1 MGIILRQ
8 NKGSELTFAEVDGNF
23 QSLYYSSSLSASILS
38 FFFTGSSITHSV
50 DIAGAQSGVN
60 QIIAGSNVT
69 ISPAD
74 GKGVVTINSTGGGGG
89 GSGIFVQTGSFY
101 ATTNDLQ
108 ITGSLGLNGDLS
120 LPDDTFIRLGDKAGG
135 GGGDLK
141 IYHDGSNSYIE
152 DQGQGFLFL
161 RAANSLVLEDNLGG
175 NYFRGTKG
183 GVTADSLSGVVQLYF
198 SGSEKFR
205 TTGSGVFI
213 TGNVSA
219 SGNLFATVTDNTDTN
234 FKTVMYDPTTG
245 QFFSTGSYGGGG
257 GAVTDGIF
265 NVVTGTIFGTTSSL
279 QVTGSTIQQSPF
291 TTTGANITASN
302 AGTGGGVD
310 KYAMTISESMWHY
323 TDNVGVPT
331 SKAWKTDLDG
341 SYFNNFDHNTDTAEI
356 VRFMAGLLSASA
368 PDAAPNTRTYASLG
382 VSTSNNGTGT
392 APSGRV
398 PQSSTNNVINYLNS
412 KGFAT
417 PGSTIFSG
425 ISPIYNN
432 SSFKK
437 EYSSVAGG
445 STIVSSSADTQL
457 FGLGNIGQAFNVS
470 GSDQY
475 IFYDNSAKSPV
486 TATSTSVH
494 LLSKTGPGTANGLTI
509 GNIETGNALIPDAYQ
524 DGKFVGIFDQL
535 LYNGGIGLGNVTS
548 SGYYYFSSSIAVQSG
563 SSNYSDFFA
572 QNEEIF
578 YAPTTAINSGISTN
592 TPTIGYFGSQSLTAT
607 SRSLSGAAYLRGA
620 TWESSA
626 SITNAFDPMFASSTT
641 FARIFESNGILVIN
655 NGAGGVDLGSTN
667 GGSVQT
673 SNFIFDSTGTT
684 ARVIGT
690 VPTENDLVKLGGSL
704 VVDAGTT
711 GITNIGQST
720 INPTTF
726 TTEDRCRRR
735 NGVDINTNTNTY
747 EFFKPGTYGALVASG
762 SMAYYGRAQGYDGS
776 ALVGTTSWTENFSG
790 EDNRIKINNNLLV
803 GTYAGGDK
811 FTTSTYDEYI
821 LDPLELQVK
830 PGYLVEAGGSFGYWS
845 PANPSSGDYIYYA
858 RAFQRNLN
866 TGAGSV
872 TMSLGTTLQ
881 AWNSTSN
888 SISAAIIFK
897 SSGTGNYT
905 PPRIYDPTATTDNLI
920 IASQANDGF
929 INPFTSNIAL
939 YGNVGGSISGNNYNI
954 PLRNGDGMVLDG
966 SDQDF
971 IVIIR
976 YKNDPTPITSINITI
991 A

>member
-23 QSLYYSSSLSASILS
+23 QSLYYSSSLSSSILS
-38 FFFTGSSITHSV
+38 FFFPSSSVTHSV
-50 DIAGAQSGVN
+50 DIGSTTAGVQ

-74 GKGVVTINSTGGGGG
+74 GKGIVTINSTGGGGG
-89 GSGIFVQTGSFY
+89 GTGIFVQTGSFY

-108 ITGSLGLNGDLS
+108 ITGSLGLTGDLS
-120 LPDDTFIRLGDKAGG
+120 LPDDTFIRLGDKVGG

-183 GVTADSLSGVVQLYF
+183 GVVADSLAGVVQLYF

-205 TTGSGVFI
+205 TTGSGIFI
-213 TGNVSA
+213 TGSVSA
-219 SGNLFATVTDNTDTN
+219 SGLLHISASQNPGQTYGVLVRDES
-234 FKTVMYDPTTG
+234 TG
-245 QFFSTGSYGGGG
+245 LVYYTGSYGSGG
-257 GAVTDGIF
+257 GATTDGIF

-302 AGTGGGVD
+302 AGTGGGTA
-310 KYAMTISESMWHY
+310 KYALTVSESVWHY
-323 TDNVGVPT
+323 TDNIGIPT

-368 PDAAPNTRTYASLG
+368 PDASPNTRTYASLG
-382 VSTSNNGTGT
+382 VATSNTSTGT

-398 PQSSTNNVINYLNS
+398 PQSSTNDVINYLNS

-417 PGSTIFSG
+417 PGAVIFSG

-432 SSFKK
+432 SSYLKQ
-437 EYSSVAGG
+437 YSSIAGG
-445 STIVSSSADTQL
+445 STIVSSSVDSQL

-475 IFYDNSAKSPV
+475 IFYDNSAKNPI
-486 TATSTSVH
+486 TANSSSVH
-494 LLSKTGPGTANGLTI
+494 LLTKTGPGTANGLTI
-509 GNIETGNALIPDAYQ
+509 GNISTGNPLIPDAFQ
-524 DGKFVGIFDQL
+524 DGKFASVYQQN
-535 LYNGGIGLGNVTS
+535 LYNGGISLTNVTS
-548 SGYYYFSSSIAVQSG
+548 SGYYYFSSSVGIQSG

-578 YAPTTAINSGISTN
+578 YAPTTQINSGVPTN
-592 TPTIGYFGSQSLTAT
+592 TPAIGYYGSQSLTAT
-607 SRSLSGAAYLRGA
+607 SRSLSGAPYLLTA
-620 TWESSA
+620 TWASSA
-626 SITNAFDPMFASSTT
+626 SITNAFNPLFASSTT
-641 FARIFESNGILVIN
+641 FARIFESVGILTIAD
-655 NGAGGVDLGSTN
+655 GGTGVDAGSTN

-673 SNFIFDSTGTT
+673 SNFIYDSTGTT
-684 ARVIGT
+684 ARTIGT
-690 VPTENDLVKLGGSL
+690 VPNEDDLVKLTGSL
-704 VVDAGTT
+704 TVNAGSSGLTS
-711 GITNIGQST
+711 IGQST
-720 INPTTF
+720 ISPTTF
-726 TTEDRCRRR
+726 TAQDRCRRR
-735 NGVDINTNTNTY
+735 NGVDITTNTNTY
-747 EFFKPGTYGALVASG
+747 EYFRAGTFDQDAASG

-811 FTTSTYDEYI
+811 FTTSTYDEFL

-830 PGYLVEAGGSFGYWS
+830 PGYLVEPGGTYGYWS
-845 PANPSSGDYIYYA
+845 PANPTSGDYIYYA

-881 AWNSTSN
+881 AWNSTSDGVA
-888 SISAAIIFK
+888 AAIIFE

-905 PPRIYDPTATTDNLI
+905 PPRIFDPTNTVDNVI
-920 IASQANDGF
+920 ESSISNDGF
-929 INPFTSNIAL
+929 KNPFTTNIAL

-954 PLRNGDGMVLDG
+954 PMRNGDGMILDS

-976 YKNDPTPITSINITI
+976 YKNDPTPITSISVTI